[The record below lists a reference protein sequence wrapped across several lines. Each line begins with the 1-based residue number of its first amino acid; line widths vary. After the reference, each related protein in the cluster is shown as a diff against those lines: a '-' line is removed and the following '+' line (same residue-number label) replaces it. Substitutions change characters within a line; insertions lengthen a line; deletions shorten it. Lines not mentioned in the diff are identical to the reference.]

1 MKGAQMGIKH
11 DTRELTKKKAVDH
24 KRPLLNSFKY
34 ATRGIIQVFR
44 SERSF
49 RLQLV
54 IFAVTVIA
62 GLIFS
67 ISGTEW
73 VFILAAGGVVL
84 VCEMI
89 NTAIEYVTDL
99 VTEEYRIL
107 AKHIKNI
114 SAGAVLVSSV
124 IAVVIGLIIFIPYFL
139 EFF

>member
-1 MKGAQMGIKH
+1 MSIKH
-11 DTRELTKKKAVDH
+11 ETGELTEEKVIDH
-24 KRPLLNSFKY
+24 KRSLKSSFRH
-34 ATRGIIQVFR
+34 AGHGILQVLR

-49 RLQLV
+49 RIQVAAFFVTIITGLV
-54 IFAVTVIA
+54 FRLNAV
-62 GLIFS
+62 
-67 ISGTEW
+67 EW

-114 SAGAVLVSSV
+114 SAGAVLVSS
-124 IAVVIGLIIFIPYFL
+124 ILALIIGLIVFIPYFK
-139 EFF
+139 EFLF

>member
-1 MKGAQMGIKH
+1 MGIKH
-11 DTRELTKKKAVDH
+11 DTQELSKKQAADH
-24 KRPLLNSFKY
+24 KRSLSNSFKQ
-34 ATRGIIQVFR
+34 AGMGIIQVFR

-49 RLQLV
+49 RLQLAV
-54 IFAVTVIA
+54 FAITIIA
-62 GLIFS
+62 GFIFR
-67 ISGTEW
+67 ITGTEW

-114 SAGAVLVSSV
+114 SAGAVLVSSI
-124 IAVVIGLIIFIPYFL
+124 IAVIIGLIIFVPYFMDY
-139 EFF
+139 F

>member
-1 MKGAQMGIKH
+1 MGIDHETGGAARKQ
-11 DTRELTKKKAVDH
+11 AADH
-24 KRPLLNSFKY
+24 KRSLSYSFKY
-34 ATRGIIQVFR
+34 AGRGILQVFR
-44 SERSF
+44 NERSF
-49 RLQLV
+49 RLQILV
-54 IFAVTVIA
+54 FVLTIIA
-62 GLIFS
+62 GFIFR
-67 ISGTEW
+67 ITAMEW

-124 IAVVIGLIIFIPYFL
+124 IAAVIGLIIFIPYFIGSI
-139 EFF
+139 

>member
-1 MKGAQMGIKH
+1 MRMAIKH
-11 DTRELTKKKAVDH
+11 DTRELTKKQAADH
-24 KRPLLNSFKY
+24 KRSLTNSFKY
-34 ATRGIIQVFR
+34 AGMGIVQVWR

-49 RLQLV
+49 RLQLGL
-54 IFAVTVIA
+54 FALTIIA
-62 GLIFS
+62 GSILR
-67 ISGTEW
+67 ISGMEW

-114 SAGAVLVSSV
+114 SAGAVLVSSI
-124 IAVVIGLIIFIPYFL
+124 IAAVIGIIIFAPYFL
-139 EFF
+139 RYF